1 MAHDRGL
8 PGGQLQNCV
17 TTVGAPDIL
26 LAIAQMQ
33 QCVIIVEPQGIL
45 LLHVQW
51 SLYAATVRSQDTSRM
66 SVEASQSAIP
76 AENPD
81 ILPKVVQCRKEGF
94 LKRGYAITVID
105 QDILLWIVPTRRRAT
120 IVARLDI
127 WQGIASIV
135 PCAMAA
141 ANRVTLYEIVL

>member
-1 MAHDRGL
+1 MNANTL
-8 PGGQLQNCV
+8 KSMVLQLLQHEIN
-17 TTVGAPDIL
+17 IL
-26 LAIAQMQ
+26 KN
-33 QCVIIVEPQGIL
+33 IVFYKYFVSGIL

-76 AENPD
+76 AGNPD

>member
-1 MAHDRGL
+1 MNANTL
-8 PGGQLQNCV
+8 KSMVLQLLQHEIN
-17 TTVGAPDIL
+17 IL
-26 LAIAQMQ
+26 KN
-33 QCVIIVEPQGIL
+33 IVFYKYFVSGIL